1 MDAAENF
8 FFLKKK
14 KYWKMIRDAQCM
26 VRSLKMAMLLLPVHP
41 LLHLLHLPST
51 HMDVLCPLPQLMIV
65 LILGPE

>member
-1 MDAAENF
+1 
-8 FFLKKK
+8 
-14 KYWKMIRDAQCM
+14 MIRDAQCM